1 MAVPRACFGCTPFAS
16 RTRVR
21 SRSGVDCVEELCF
34 GAACLLVDPGRL
46 GVVVAGAPG
55 EGPRTANEGASGDA
69 EAPGA
74 SDAISDPATARA
86 ATEAPT
92 RDVRNGPPRL
102 SAGRR
107 RAGSADQSGCRARL
121 YLSRRPL
128 PLRWPS
134 PHPECIGQCGN

>member
-1 MAVPRACFGCTPFAS
+1 GGDGSVQHRRRQRVAAQPRAIEELPAVRRARSPRPPAESRMAVPRACFGCTPFAS

-92 RDVRNGPPRL
+92 RDVRNGPP
-102 SAGRR
+102 
-107 RAGSADQSGCRARL
+107 
-121 YLSRRPL
+121 
-128 PLRWPS
+128 
-134 PHPECIGQCGN
+134 